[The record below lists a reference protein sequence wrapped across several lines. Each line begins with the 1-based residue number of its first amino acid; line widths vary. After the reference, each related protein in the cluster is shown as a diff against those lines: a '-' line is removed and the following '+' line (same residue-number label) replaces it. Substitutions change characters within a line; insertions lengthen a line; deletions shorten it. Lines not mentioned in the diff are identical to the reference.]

1 MKSVLILGAGLV
13 AKPMVEYLL
22 ERGFSLTIASPMK
35 ERADGMIKGSR
46 HGRSVFWSMD
56 ERSMLESL
64 VETHDLTVS
73 LLPPEFHPEV
83 ARVCLAHRRSL
94 VTTSYVSPEM
104 NSLSTEAEKNN
115 ILLLNETGLDPGI
128 DHMSAMKIIDS
139 IHSNGGKIDGFMSVC
154 GALPAPEAADNPLK
168 YKFTWSPAGVIR
180 ASRNGAQYLKDGE
193 IKNIEPLYLFRDR
206 FIMEFPGIGALEV
219 YPNRDSMS
227 YIQIYGIPETRTM
240 YRGTFRFRGWCETLD
255 LMKAIRMLDDDV
267 IDYSGF
273 SYADFINERAGFRKG
288 SARQNICK
296 KFKMKEEDTAII
308 SLDWLGFFSESKMDY
323 GSLSPFE
330 ITSRQMISSMSLR
343 ENEHDMVVLQHIIH
357 AIYPDGRREK
367 ITSSVIDYG
376 TPSSNTA
383 IARTV
388 ALPAAIAV
396 KLILEKKIILKGV
409 YRPVVPEI
417 YEPVL
422 EELGTLGI
430 KMTEYSE
437 IL

>member
-1 MKSVLILGAGLV
+1 
-13 AKPMVEYLL
+13 
-22 ERGFSLTIASPMK
+22 
-35 ERADGMIKGSR
+35 
-46 HGRSVFWSMD
+46 
-56 ERSMLESL
+56 
-64 VETHDLTVS
+64 
-73 LLPPEFHPEV
+73 
-83 ARVCLAHRRSL
+83 
-94 VTTSYVSPEM
+94 M
-104 NSLSTEAEKNN
+104 NSLGTEAEKNN

-139 IHSNGGKIDGFMSVC
+139 IHRNGGKVDGFMSVC

-168 YKFTWSPAGVIR
+168 YKFTWSPEGVIR
-180 ASRNGAQYLKDGE
+180 ASRNGAQYLKDSE
-193 IKNIEPLYLFRDR
+193 LKNIEPLYLFRDR
-206 FIMEFPGIGALEV
+206 FTMEFPGIGPLEV

-227 YIQIYGIPETRTM
+227 YKQIYGIPETRTM

-255 LMKAIRMLDDDV
+255 LMKAINMLDDDV
-267 IDYSGF
+267 HDYSGF
-273 SYADFINERAGFRKG
+273 SFADFINERAGFRGG
-288 SARQNICK
+288 SAQHNICK
-296 KFKMKEEDTAII
+296 RFKMSNEDPAVR

-330 ITSRQMISSMSLR
+330 ITSRQMISRMSLG
-343 ENEHDMVVLQHIIH
+343 ENERDMVVLQHIIH

-367 ITSSVIDYG
+367 ITSSIVDFG
-376 TPSSNTA
+376 TQASNTA

-422 EELGTLGI
+422 EELGSLGI
-430 KMTEYSE
+430 KMNEYSE